1 MDILWVSAFT
11 VGFLGSFHC
20 AGMCGPIAL
29 ALKGKD
35 NGIGSFLLSRMAYNL
50 GRIFTYSLMGMTAGF
65 LGRSF
70 SINGWQ
76 SDLSILCGVL
86 ILVFVLLTNE
96 KVRNRISIKL
106 SESTG
111 TLKKVFNGLIKRKG
125 AGALMLIGLL
135 NGILPCGFVY
145 LALAGAATTT
155 GPLEGALFMALF
167 GLGTLPMMLGIA
179 ITGAMVSLKA
189 RGFINRLSPLIA
201 IALAVLLIHRG
212 IMLQEEKHACCK
224 KEISFST
231 GK

>member
-1 MDILWVSAFT
+1 MDIIWVSAFSL
-11 VGFLGSFHC
+11 GFLGSFHC

-29 ALKGKD
+29 ALKGND
-35 NGIGSFLLSRMAYNL
+35 NGIGSFLISRMGYNL
-50 GRIFTYSLMGMTAGF
+50 GRIFTYSLMGLTAGL

-96 KVRNRISIKL
+96 RVRNRISSGMSGK
-106 SESTG
+106 TAA
-111 TLKKVFNGLIKRKG
+111 LKRVFSGLIRRRG
-125 AGALMLIGLL
+125 TGALILTGVL

-212 IMLQEEKHACCK
+212 IILHEEEHACCEK
-224 KEISFST
+224 KISLST
-231 GK
+231 GR